1 MNKSIEIIRNPRLN
15 LLKFVNDLS
24 IDQLNMIPNGF
35 VNNIM
40 WNLGHMIS
48 AQQGICY
55 KRSGLPAIIDEDFFE
70 TFKSGSKPE
79 RFYTA
84 DDLKNIEELFTSTL
98 DQLEADMENNI
109 FVKYTPVTTRYG
121 VELNGIEDAI
131 KFLPFHEGLHLGYIF
146 ALRRAVLAS

>member
-48 AQQGICY
+48 AQQ
-55 KRSGLPAIIDEDFFE
+55 DFFE

-79 RFYTA
+79 RLYTA